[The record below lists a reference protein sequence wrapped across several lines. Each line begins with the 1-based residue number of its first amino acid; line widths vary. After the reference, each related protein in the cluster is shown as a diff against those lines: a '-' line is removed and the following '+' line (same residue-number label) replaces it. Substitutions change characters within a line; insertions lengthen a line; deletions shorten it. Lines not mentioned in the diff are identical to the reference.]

1 MMLHSRLADEIDS
14 IIVPLVNGKSEHIC
28 IIDPPGQPNVGD
40 NAILIG
46 ELNFIDKNFPNAR
59 LSYYDFATHS
69 SAADRFIEEA
79 TIIMIHGGGN
89 FGDIWPDHHAL
100 RMKIF
105 ERFAH
110 KTIVQFPQSIHFD
123 NEPGLRT
130 TAAVIQKQKDFT
142 LLVRDL
148 TSLEIAKSKFEC
160 RVLLSP
166 DMAFAMKPLRRNPAT
181 VDYLCLFR
189 TDKEALIDQR
199 SVCAA
204 LQQGDVSV
212 EVYDWLDRP
221 RNLTTRFEEKLKRL
235 TRVRPAV
242 TAPLRSAMM
251 RLRQHYARQRLTYGV
266 NLLSKGSMV
275 VTDRLHAHILCCL
288 LDIPNF
294 AFDSYDGKI
303 SAFHATWTKD
313 YLDGRLI
320 SSLKELP
327 SRDRVVPSF
336 QAANER
342 RPF

>member
-1 MMLHSRLADEIDS
+1 MHSRLADKIDS

-28 IIDPPGQPNVGD
+28 IIDPPGHSNVGD
-40 NAILIG
+40 SAILLG
-46 ELNFIDKNFPNAR
+46 ELNFIAKNFPNAQ
-59 LSYYDFATHS
+59 LSYYDLATHS

-123 NEPGLRT
+123 DEAKLRA
-130 TAAVIQKQKDFT
+130 TAAVIKKQQDYT

-148 TSLEIAKSKFEC
+148 ISFEIVKNNFEC
-160 RVLLSP
+160 KVLLSP
-166 DMAFAMKPLRRNPAT
+166 DMAFAMKPLRRSPAK

-212 EVYDWLDRP
+212 QVHDWL
-221 RNLTTRFEEKLKRL
+221 
-235 TRVRPAV
+235 A
-242 TAPLRSAMM
+242 
-251 RLRQHYARQRLTYGV
+251 
-266 NLLSKGSMV
+266 KGSTV

-288 LDIPNF
+288 LDIPHF
-294 AFDSYDGKI
+294 VFDSYDGKI
-303 SAFHATWTKD
+303 SAFHATWTKE
-313 YLDGRLI
+313 YSDGHLV

-327 SRDRVVPSF
+327 ALLAKMRDSRKNVRQKGLAGAHHLGVEVRDV
-336 QAANER
+336 
-342 RPF
+342 